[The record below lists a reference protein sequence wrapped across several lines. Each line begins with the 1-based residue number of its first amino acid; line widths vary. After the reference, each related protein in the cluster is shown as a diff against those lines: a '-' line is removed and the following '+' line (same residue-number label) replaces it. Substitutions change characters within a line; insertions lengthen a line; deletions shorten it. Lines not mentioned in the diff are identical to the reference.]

1 MEDSRKKDKMRGAF
15 VGLAVGDALGAP
27 VQFMERGTF
36 PRVTGM
42 RGGAFGALPAG
53 TWTDDTA
60 MALCLA
66 YSIGKCRGLDT
77 DDQMAAYADWLQ
89 NGFMSSIGEAFDVGN
104 CTYRAISAYIQAVF
118 TGRDFEGVPFG
129 CTYPDSAGNGSIMR
143 LAPVP
148 IVTMALDFTTAM
160 HWAASS
166 SRVTHAHPE
175 AVDGA
180 RLLTTLVRSAL
191 IVDGSERAKS
201 DRRWVTDSQGF
212 ATEFLATDKMKGL
225 ARELP
230 GLEGMEEDIVPDS
243 TYVYDTLKA
252 AVWAF
257 VNTTS
262 FEECRL
268 TAVNLGGDAD
278 SIGAVAG
285 QIAGAFYGYSAIP
298 GKWIDVLARRTLVED
313 AATRLA
319 ELYGTITEDVATEVL
334 DGHGDAA

>member
-1 MEDSRKKDKMRGAF
+1 MEEARKNDKMRGAF

-27 VQFMERGTF
+27 VQFLERGTF

-42 RGGAFGALPAG
+42 RGGAFGTLPAG
-53 TWTDDTA
+53 TYTDDTA

-66 YSIGKCRGLDT
+66 ESLYRLRRCDA
-77 DDQMAAYADWLQ
+77 DDQMERYADWILY
-89 NGFMSSIGEAFDVGN
+89 GHMSSIDQAFDIGQ
-104 CTYRAISAYIQAVF
+104 CTMTAIYAYLRARKAG
-118 TGRDFEGVPFG
+118 THEPGRRYG
-129 CTYPDSAGNGSIMR
+129 CTYDQSAGNGSIMR

-148 IVTMALDFTTAM
+148 IVTLALDFTTAM
-160 HWAASS
+160 HWAATS

-180 RLLTTLVRSAL
+180 RFLTALVRSAL
-191 IVDGSERAKS
+191 IVDGGERPDA
-201 DRRWVTDSQGF
+201 DRRWVIDSQGYV
-212 ATEFLATDKMKGL
+212 TNFLATDKIKGL
-225 ARELP
+225 VDEL
-230 GLEGMEEDIVPDS
+230 GKLEAAKVRTVPDS

-262 FEECRL
+262 FEECLL

-319 ELYGTITEDVATEVL
+319 ELYATITEDVATEVL

>member
-1 MEDSRKKDKMRGAF
+1 MEDSRKNDKLRGAF

-42 RGGAFGALPAG
+42 RGGAFGTLPAG
-53 TWTDDTA
+53 TYTDDTA

-66 YSIGKCRGLDT
+66 ESLYRLQRCDA
-77 DDQMAAYADWLQ
+77 DDQMERYGDWLMH
-89 NGFMSSIGEAFDVGN
+89 GHMSSIGEAFDIGR
-104 CTYRAISAYIQAVF
+104 CTMTAIYAYLSARKAGTHEPGHRY
-118 TGRDFEGVPFG
+118 G
-129 CTYPDSAGNGSIMR
+129 CTYEQSAGNGSIMR

-148 IVTMALDFTTAM
+148 IVTLALDFTTAM
-160 HWAASS
+160 HWAATS

-180 RLLTTLVRSAL
+180 RLLTALVRSAL
-191 IVDGSERAKS
+191 IVDGSERVES
-201 DRRWVTDSQGF
+201 DRKWVIDSQGYV
-212 ATEFLATDKMKGL
+212 TNFLATDKIKGL
-225 ARELP
+225 VGELP
-230 GLEGMEEDIVPDS
+230 GLEGMEADAVPNS

-257 VNTTS
+257 ANTRS
-262 FEECRL
+262 LAECLL

-319 ELYGTITEDVATEVL
+319 ELYATITEDVATEVL
-334 DGHGDAA
+334 DGHGDAV